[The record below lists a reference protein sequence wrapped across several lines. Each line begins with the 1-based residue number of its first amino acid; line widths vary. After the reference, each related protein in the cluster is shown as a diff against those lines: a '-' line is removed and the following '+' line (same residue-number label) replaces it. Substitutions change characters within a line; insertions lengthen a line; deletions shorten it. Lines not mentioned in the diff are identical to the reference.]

1 MVEVMHLSARTRAP
15 GPRSASRAL
24 RRDGR
29 VPAIVYGGGKDPE
42 QVSVDAVALVK
53 EIDRGGFANR
63 LIDLDSGG
71 GTQRVLPRE
80 VQLHPVT
87 DRPMHVDFLR
97 LAADSEI
104 RLAVAVEFIDEEESP
119 GIKRGGLVNV
129 VRHEIELI
137 CRADS
142 IPEKLIASLAG
153 LDIGDSLHISNIT
166 LPDNVQLTITD
177 RDFTVATIAAPTVME
192 EAEPTEGEEEFE
204 GVEGEAAEGD
214 EEGGKEDSGE

>member
-1 MVEVMHLSARTRAP
+1 MVEVMHLTARTREP
-15 GPRSASRAL
+15 GPRSSSRAL

-63 LIDLDSGG
+63 LIDLDAGG

-97 LAADSEI
+97 LSADSQI
-104 RLAVAVEFIDEEESP
+104 RLAVAVEFIDEEASP

-142 IPEKLIASLAG
+142 IPEKLTASLAG
-153 LDIGDSLHISNIT
+153 LDIGDSLHISSIT

-177 RDFTVATIAAPTVME
+177 RDFTVATIAAPTLME
-192 EAEPTEGEEEFE
+192 EAEPTEEVE
-204 GVEGEAAEGD
+204 GVEGEAAEVEKG
-214 EEGGKEDSGE
+214 EKKDSGE